1 MRYIRTIVYIG
12 VFLFVWTST
21 TYVYAAVQ
29 VTTGTVNVT
38 TSLALRA
45 KPDVKSAAL
54 AWMKKGESVKV
65 ISKQGE
71 WYQVKYKTKP
81 GYAKASYI

>member
-1 MRYIRTIVYIG
+1 MRYIRAILYMSA
-12 VFLFVWTST
+12 FLFVWTSA

-45 KPDVKSAAL
+45 KPDVKSTAL
-54 AWMKKGESVKV
+54 AWMKKGESV
-65 ISKQGE
+65 
-71 WYQVKYKTKP
+71 
-81 GYAKASYI
+81 